1 MLRPFCFEEMF
12 SLTFAE
18 DEATLFSFLLCSV
31 FPALFFFPALSF
43 LVANAT
49 TKLSAGDQISNLST
63 KVISFCHFSCFFF
76 FGFVH
81 YSIFFIPSQSNQ
93 SDLFQRSIL
102 GPILPEAMVCYLE
115 NHGKRSFLLLP
126 QVCDF
131 LQPFWFIG

>member
-76 FGFVH
+76 PDLYIIAFSLFLHRATNRICFKGVFWVPFYPKLWSATWKITVSGRFCYCLKSVTFCNRFG
-81 YSIFFIPSQSNQ
+81 
-93 SDLFQRSIL
+93 L
-102 GPILPEAMVCYLE
+102 
-115 NHGKRSFLLLP
+115 
-126 QVCDF
+126 
-131 LQPFWFIG
+131 